1 MYWKI
6 FTQWFLN
13 CSLSYNNKKKINSI
27 ALSVKKKFSESPSLL
42 YYNSVLKPSRKQLF
56 DWYRSISFWEPK
68 RKWFQLFLIIIFH
81 YYTSADNWKNHKK
94 SFFCPIILKLSM
106 LHFWSTKLIQTVFS
120 HNTIYSGPGRIVLY
134 ETSLCMYMW
143 LWKGGLKE
151 GFMLNCFSYCF
162 HLTTSS
168 FFYHNIIR
176 LCSYFLRIKISL
188 IFMLMLIMVQWV
200 AFFDI
205 FSYTRPSK
213 EIWNEN
219 RGSIPT
225 KVRSTS
231 K

>member
-1 MYWKI
+1 M
-6 FTQWFLN
+6 
-13 CSLSYNNKKKINSI
+13 
-27 ALSVKKKFSESPSLL
+27 KKKFSESPSLL

-81 YYTSADNWKNHKK
+81 YYTSAENWKNHKK
-94 SFFCPIILKLSM
+94 SFFPYYSKTFVVTFLKYKIDPDSL
-106 LHFWSTKLIQTVFS
+106 LTQHDLFRTRKNRVIWNIFVCV
-120 HNTIYSGPGRIVLY
+120 YVIV
-134 ETSLCMYMW
+134 E
-143 LWKGGLKE
+143 GGLKE
-151 GFMLNCFSYCF
+151 GFLLNCLSYCF
-162 HLTTSS
+162 HFTTSS

-176 LCSYFLRIKISL
+176 LWSYLLRIKISL

>member
-13 CSLSYNNKKKINSI
+13 CSLSIQQQKKINSI

-81 YYTSADNWKNHKK
+81 YYTSAENWKNHKK
-94 SFFCPIILKLSM
+94 SFFPPIIVKLSL
-106 LHFWSTKLIQTVFS
+106 LHFWSTKLIQRVFS
-120 HNTIYSGPGRIVLY
+120 HNTIYSGPGKLVLVY
-134 ETSLCMYMW
+134 ETSLCVYVIVE
-143 LWKGGLKE
+143 GGTQ

-176 LCSYFLRIKISL
+176 LWSYLLRIKISL

-205 FSYTRPSK
+205 FSYSRPSK

-219 RGSIPT
+219 RGT
-225 KVRSTS
+225 YQGMYMYYTS